1 MALLSSSAQVDVS
14 SSIVSGRKERFRKT
28 EQGETEKGR

>member
-14 SSIVSGRKERFRKT
+14 SSIMSGRKERFEKPNK
-28 EQGETEKGR
+28 GKTEKG